1 MGENTAIAWTDNT
14 WNPWQG
20 CHKVSS
26 ACDNCYMYREKKH
39 YGQEPSAVIRSSKQT
54 FNQPFKFKPGKVFAC
69 SWSDFFIQE
78 ADPWR
83 SEAWSIIRNTPWL
96 TYQILT
102 KRPERIMDC
111 LPSDWGKG
119 WPNIWLGVTA
129 ENREMWDER
138 VSVLK
143 PILAAVHFVSY
154 EPALGPLGDIDLSD
168 IEWIICGGESG
179 PNARPMH
186 PDWARSLR
194 DQCMAAGV
202 PFFFKQW
209 GEWVEANIG
218 NVDLASENRFIT
230 IDGKDMTNEPI
241 DKTFDSAHMVRV
253 GKKAAGHLLDGQEWR
268 QFPKVSP

>member
-20 CHKVSS
+20 CHKVSA
-26 ACDNCYMYREKKH
+26 ACDNCYMYRDKKWH
-39 YGQEPSAVIRSSKQT
+39 GQDPTVVKRSANAT
-54 FNQPFKFKPGKVFAC
+54 FRLPRNWIKPEDEGKKVFVC
-69 SWSDFFIQE
+69 SWSDFFIEE
-78 ADPWR
+78 ADKWR
-83 SEAWSIIRNTPWL
+83 DEAWDIMRNTRWL
-96 TYQILT
+96 TYQLLT
-102 KRPERIMDC
+102 KRPERIANC

-119 WPNIWLGVTA
+119 WPNVWLGVTA

-154 EPALGPLGDIDLSD
+154 EPALGPLGDIDLSG
-168 IEWIICGGESG
+168 IEWMICGGESG

-194 DQCMAAGV
+194 DQCVAASV

-209 GEWVEANIG
+209 GEWGPYQGSELTIG
-218 NVDLASENRFIT
+218 GNPTYQINMDYPSLNGTWMF
-230 IDGKDMTNEPI
+230 K
-241 DKTFDSAHMVRV
+241 V
-253 GKKAAGHLLDGQEWR
+253 GKKAACHLLDGQEWR
-268 QFPKVSP
+268 QFPRGDDGK